1 MLLKETIDSANTG
14 LDAIKKAPIVNE
26 NTGIKCLRIGDV
38 SNKKIYEDWGNT
50 KVSKDNYEKFKLT
63 KGDILIARTGNTIG
77 CNLYIDNEYSS
88 VFNNGLIRLKIN
100 NNIADSKFIY
110 YTLQQKKY
118 MNYIDGIAF
127 GTSTQPN
134 MKINDLLQ
142 FEIPNFSLKIQ
153 KKIVKILSNIDNKIE
168 LNNKINNNL
177 EKQAQLIFKSWFVD
191 FEPFKDL
198 EVLNWKKDILGNL
211 VTIRRGS
218 SPRPIQNYLSK
229 NGFNW
234 LKISDVSNLTSPFV
248 FKTQE
253 KIKEEGLKKTV
264 LLSSG
269 DLVVSNSATP
279 GIPKILNTHCCIHDG
294 WLYFTNSIFSNEF
307 LYLFFKYKKNEL
319 VTFGNGSVFTNLK
332 TDILKNIEIFIPP
345 KEILNEFNKIIKPI
359 FKMIL
364 SSSQEVNKLIN
375 LKNYLLPKLMNGEI
389 DVEKIE
395 L

>member
-1 MLLKETIDSANTG
+1 MENKNEWKKVKLEEIVTITMGQSPKSEFYNSSGKGMPFLQGNRTFGRIFPFFDTYTTKITKIAQKNDIIMSVR
-14 LDAIKKAPIVNE
+14 APIGDLNIATE
-26 NTGIKCLRIGDV
+26 NICLGRGV
-38 SNKKIYEDWGNT
+38 CSLKMNNGNYSFLFYLM
-50 KVSKDNYEKFKLT
+50 KH
-63 KGDILIARTGNTIG
+63 
-77 CNLYIDNEYSS
+77 YSS
-88 VFNNGLIRLKIN
+88 QLINRGNGTVFTSIN
-100 NNIADSKFIY
+100 KSEISNLNI
-110 YTLQQKKY
+110 
-118 MNYIDGIAF
+118 YIP
-127 GTSTQPN
+127 TN
-134 MKINDLLQ
+134 
-142 FEIPNFSLKIQ
+142 EIIQ
-153 KKIVKILSNIDNKIE
+153 KKIAKILSDIDERIE
-168 LNNKINNNL
+168 LNNKINDNL

-248 FKTQE
+248 FETQE

-279 GIPKILNTHCCIHDG
+279 GIPKILNTPCCIHDG

-307 LYLFFKYKKNEL
+307 LYLFFKYKKNKL

-332 TDILKNIEIFIPP
+332 TDILKNIEILIPP

-364 SSSQEVNKLIN
+364 SSSQEVNKLTT
-375 LKNYLLPKLMNGEI
+375 LKYCLLAKLMNGEI
-389 DVEKIE
+389 DVKNIE

>member
-153 KKIVKILSNIDNKIE
+153 KKTVKILSNIDNKIE

-177 EKQAQLIFKSWFVD
+177 
-191 FEPFKDL
+191 
-198 EVLNWKKDILGNL
+198 
-211 VTIRRGS
+211 
-218 SPRPIQNYLSK
+218 
-229 NGFNW
+229 
-234 LKISDVSNLTSPFV
+234 
-248 FKTQE
+248 
-253 KIKEEGLKKTV
+253 
-264 LLSSG
+264 LL
-269 DLVVSNSATP
+269 
-279 GIPKILNTHCCIHDG
+279 
-294 WLYFTNSIFSNEF
+294 
-307 LYLFFKYKKNEL
+307 
-319 VTFGNGSVFTNLK
+319 
-332 TDILKNIEIFIPP
+332 
-345 KEILNEFNKIIKPI
+345 
-359 FKMIL
+359 
-364 SSSQEVNKLIN
+364 
-375 LKNYLLPKLMNGEI
+375 
-389 DVEKIE
+389 
-395 L
+395 